1 MKCNLGQTLNLDV
14 PKMYVR
20 ELMKDAHVQ
29 VTQIVRTREK
39 YVIYRILI
47 VLYPI
52 HGKLK
57 NVKLKNVKLKSRVK
71 KIGIKP
77 KIIINYK

>member
-1 MKCNLGQTLNLDV
+1 MKCKLGQTLKRDV
-14 PKMYVR
+14 QIMYVR

-29 VTQIVRTREK
+29 VTQIVRTPEK

-57 NVKLKNVKLKSRVK
+57 NVKLKSRVK

>member
-14 PKMYVR
+14 QKMYVR

-29 VTQIVRTREK
+29 VTQIVRTPEK

-57 NVKLKNVKLKSRVK
+57 NVKLKNVKLKS
-71 KIGIKP
+71 
-77 KIIINYK
+77 

>member
-1 MKCNLGQTLNLDV
+1 MKCKLGQTLKLDV
-14 PKMYVR
+14 QIMYVR

-29 VTQIVRTREK
+29 VTQIVRTPEK